1 MRVLNRENL
10 LDIIS
15 GATLLGSGGGGSP
28 KDGLSLVEKI
38 FSASTGVELASPD
51 EVCDSDYIAMI
62 AGIGSPKALRE
73 KGSSDIHQDFIIPKP
88 TLTLDGKIVIQ
99 DGELLI

>member
-1 MRVLNRENL
+1 M
-10 LDIIS
+10 
-15 GATLLGSGGGGSP
+15 
-28 KDGLSLVEKI
+28 
-38 FSASTGVELASPD
+38 
-51 EVCDSDYIAMI
+51 CDSDYIAMI